1 MEREKLYRL
10 LRLGLEKGASDIHFQ
25 VGYLPLYRFHG
36 DLVELRYKVLSPKD
50 TEEIVAML
58 LEADLNPPDDL
69 NFNEHDL
76 AFELPGE
83 GRFRVNI
90 SRQRRY
96 FNIVLRVI
104 PLEIKTFG
112 DLNLPKTLEDIASL
126 RRGYILVTGA
136 TGMGKST
143 TLATMINEVNHRRKS
158 KIVTIEDPI
167 EFVFTHDKSII
178 TQREIGTDTASFPD
192 ALKAALRQDP
202 DVIMVGEMRDL
213 ETVDTSLKAA
223 ETGHLVFSTI
233 HTSDV
238 ASTINRLVSFFPIE
252 EQLQVRA
259 RLAENLNA
267 IISLRLL
274 VNKKQTARV
283 PAVEVMRSTRII
295 QECIKDPTKTHE
307 ITEYVARGRSEGMQT
322 FDQHLLDLLKANK
335 IAVQTALDAASNRAD
350 FQTKLELEGVFPN
363 QTLEDEK
370 PEVPFEIEPD
380 GRF

>member
-36 DLVELRYKVLSPKD
+36 ELVELRYKILTPQD
-50 TEEIVAML
+50 TEEIVRIL
-58 LEADLNPPDDL
+58 IEHDPLGQDLD
-69 NFNEHDL
+69 FNERDL
-76 AFELPGE
+76 AYELPGE

-90 SRQRRY
+90 SRQRRF

-104 PLEIKTFG
+104 PLQIKNFT
-112 DLNLPKTLEDIASL
+112 DLNLPSVLGDIAQV
-126 RRGYILVTGA
+126 RRGFVLVTGP

-143 TLATMINEVNHRRKS
+143 TLATMLNEVNRARKS
-158 KIVTIEDPI
+158 KIVTVEDPI
-167 EFVFTHDKSII
+167 EFVFTHDRSII

-192 ALKAALRQDP
+192 ALRAALRQDP

-233 HTSDV
+233 HTADV
-238 ASTINRLVSFFPIE
+238 ASTINRLVSFFPSE

-259 RLAENLNA
+259 RLADNLKA
-267 IISLRLL
+267 IVSLRLL
-274 VNKKQTARV
+274 VNKKQNGRV
-283 PAVEVMRSTRII
+283 PAVEIMRSTRSI
-295 QECIKDPTKTHE
+295 QECIKDPARTIE
-307 ITEYVARGRSEGMQT
+307 ITEYIARGRNDRMQT

-335 IAVQTALDAASNRAD
+335 ITMESALAAASNPTD
-350 FQTKLELEGVFPN
+350 FQTKLEMEGLIHDDGEV
-363 QTLEDEK
+363 DEK
-370 PEVPFEIEPD
+370 PAEPFDIEPD
-380 GRF
+380 DRF

>member
-36 DLVELRYKVLSPKD
+36 ELVELRYKVLTPQD
-50 TEEIVAML
+50 TEEIVRVL
-58 LEADLNPPDDL
+58 LEDDPLGQDLD
-69 NFNEHDL
+69 FNERDL

-90 SRQRRY
+90 SRQRRF

-104 PLEIKTFG
+104 PLQIKTFG
-112 DLNLPKTLEDIASL
+112 DLNLPSVLGDIAQV
-126 RRGYILVTGA
+126 RRGFVLVTGP

-143 TLATMINEVNHRRKS
+143 TLATMLNEVNRHRKS

-167 EFVFTHDKSII
+167 EFVFTHDRSII

-192 ALKAALRQDP
+192 ALRAALRQDP

-233 HTSDV
+233 HTADV
-238 ASTINRLVSFFPIE
+238 ASTINRLVSFFPPE

-259 RLAENLNA
+259 RLADNLKA
-267 IISLRLL
+267 VVSLRLL
-274 VNKKQTARV
+274 VNKKQNGRV
-283 PAVEVMRSTRII
+283 PAVEVMRSTRSI
-295 QECIKDPTKTHE
+295 QECIKDPARTVE
-307 ITEYVARGRSEGMQT
+307 ITEYIARGRSEKMQT

-335 IAVQTALDAASNRAD
+335 ITMEGALNAASNPTD
-350 FQTKLELEGVFPN
+350 FQTKLEMEGLIHEDGEV
-363 QTLEDEK
+363 DEK
-370 PEVPFEIEPD
+370 PAEPFDIETD
-380 GRF
+380 ERF